1 MGQPGAYDVDT
12 ETWLYPQFAVLEAQ
26 LTDEPPRPPIAVRAT
41 LQGRIVLVIDAA
53 VTRKA

>member
-26 LTDEPPRPPIAVRAT
+26 LADEPSSPPIAV
-41 LQGRIVLVIDAA
+41 LAA
-53 VTRKA
+53 L